1 MNTKLHLI
9 SHWFSWVRDVTSVW
23 YNENNRRLLTY
34 APWMCVL
41 PGNVSTLHAKRWS
54 LVVVYDE
61 VPHDLACHGVM
72 GHYWGGFP
80 LLSNSGSKLATLN
93 KGGSLKTLEWSWP
106 LSIMFIAAPWSQA
119 TNLKFAKNLY
129 QKPSPAVRLEPA
141 THKSRIQADQ
151 MYINQASESSK
162 IYYECQNLNPESGFP
177 IALHLPH
184 QKGTS
189 QWQRLAGVDHSGQP
203 LPTRLFPTERE
214 KHCAVTKTKV
224 KRYNCAGKI
233 TDITINNSIYYSVF
247 VDLCLYM
254 RLEWF
259 NFVSQSWK

>member
-1 MNTKLHLI
+1 
-9 SHWFSWVRDVTSVW
+9 
-23 YNENNRRLLTY
+23 
-34 APWMCVL
+34 MCVL

-61 VPHDLACHGVM
+61 IPHDLACHGVM

-93 KGGSLKTLEWSWP
+93 NGGSVKTLEWSWP
-106 LSIMFIAAPWSQA
+106 LSIIFIAALWNHA

-224 KRYNCAGKI
+224 KRYNKLCRKNYGYHHKQLYILLCVCGPMSVYEAGM
-233 TDITINNSIYYSVF
+233 VQ
-247 VDLCLYM
+247 LCLSKLKIVVIPYI
-254 RLEWF
+254 
-259 NFVSQSWK
+259 SWTPEIRG